1 MKEREMSGSEE
12 FDKVTNAYHA
22 AIELWKLASQQI
34 YSRFAAMLTGN
45 SIIIAIIGLAI
56 TDKVDIPYYLVKWLT
71 VSGFILCVVWLFFM
85 IAGWH
90 VESHYREK
98 AIQFEKDATGK
109 EIAFPT
115 KGVASWSFM
124 ALTVI
129 TIIVF
134 MVIYGV
140 LLGILL
146 TRN

>member
-1 MKEREMSGSEE
+1 MSGSEKFE
-12 FDKVTNAYHA
+12 KATNAYHA

-45 SIIIAIIGLAI
+45 SVIIAIIGLAI
-56 TDKVDIPYYLVKWLT
+56 ADKVNIPYCLVKWLI
-71 VSGFILCVVWLFFM
+71 VGGFVLCIVWLLFM

-90 VESHYREK
+90 VEVHYRKK
-98 AIQFEKDATGK
+98 AIEFEKDATGN

-124 ALTVI
+124 ALTII

-134 MVIYGV
+134 MVIYGA

-146 TRN
+146 TRS

>member
-1 MKEREMSGSEE
+1 MGDSEE
-12 FDKVTNAYHA
+12 LQKITNAYHA

-56 TDKVDIPYYLVKWLT
+56 ADTVDIPYFLVKWLI
-71 VSGFILCVVWLFFM
+71 VSGFILCLAWLFFM
-85 IAGWH
+85 IAGWY
-90 VESHYREK
+90 VEIHYRKK
-98 AIQFEKDATGK
+98 AIEFEKGATEK

-124 ALTVI
+124 VLTII

-134 MVIYGV
+134 MAIYGA

-146 TRN
+146 TRS

>member
-1 MKEREMSGSEE
+1 MGNSEE
-12 FDKVTNAYHA
+12 LQKVTNAYHA
-22 AIELWKLASQQI
+22 AIELWKLASEQI

-56 TDKVDIPYYLVKWLT
+56 VDKVNIPYCLVKWLI
-71 VSGFILCVVWLFFM
+71 VGGFVLCIVWLFFM

-90 VESHYREK
+90 VEVYYREK
-98 AIQFEKDATGK
+98 AIEFEKDATGK
-109 EIAFPT
+109 EIAFPL

-124 ALTVI
+124 VFTII

-134 MVIYGV
+134 MVIYGA

-146 TRN
+146 TRS